1 MCTDSTK
8 NIINSVLDTFLGQ
21 KRAFTAFEVSLEA
34 KQRGATERHRDMK
47 DYIHTCQIMKD
58 ETEFGD
64 YEKTLIS
71 VGQGRQAYL
80 YHLSSYDINQYVPLH
95 MGGATST
102 PSTSTT
108 QTVSTTTPTQSS
120 STNNGF
126 WVDHVHTVDHRNRL
140 MVPTRYMRDAG
151 FDAGDHVNVVRSN
164 GSLFVTSATTAVKTG
179 DTVSSQIVERNGD
192 IRVALSNL
200 VQAGLQNGSFDFID
214 TSYNGD
220 PAVEVFN
227 VDSNGNRIN

>member
-1 MCTDSTK
+1 MCTDDTK
-8 NIINSVLDTFLGQ
+8 NIVNSVLDTFLGQ

-34 KQRGATERHRDMK
+34 KKLGATERHRDMK

-80 YHLSSYDINQYVPLH
+80 YHLSSYDINQYVPLQT
-95 MGGATST
+95 GGAKST
-102 PSTSTT
+102 QSIPTT
-108 QTVSTTTPTQSS
+108 QTVSATTPTPSATKS
-120 STNNGF
+120 F
-126 WVDHVHTVDHRNRL
+126 WVDQVHTVDHRNRL
-140 MVPTRYMRDAG
+140 MVPTRFMRDAG
-151 FDAGDHVNVVRSN
+151 FEAGDRVNVIRSD
-164 GSLFVTSATTAVKTG
+164 GSLFVTSETTCVMTG

-200 VQAGLQNGSFDFID
+200 TQAGLQNGSFDFAHA
-214 TSYNGD
+214 SYNGD
-220 PAVEVFN
+220 PAVVVFN
-227 VDSNGNRIN
+227 VDSNGNRII